1 MKTNLGNKQ
10 VMSKNLTYYI
20 EKSGKSQKE
29 LAEMLGVSTS
39 TFNSWVVGKN
49 YPRIDRIEMLASYF
63 GIMKSDLI
71 EDHEEMQKKN
81 DAMADIILKMRVDDS
96 FLSVVKKLY
105 TLDSEKLASA
115 DELLSV
121 FLKQFQNQVK

>member
-49 YPRIDRIEMLASYF
+49 YLRIDRIEMLASYF